1 MYEIKECNKQKIM
14 KYLGKA
20 SLIEHRRKAWILS
33 QNFVTENSCHNMSQR
48 NMP

>member
-1 MYEIKECNKQKIM
+1 M
-14 KYLGKA
+14 KSLGKA
-20 SLIEHRRKAWILS
+20 SQMEYRRKAWILS